1 MNNIFVVYK
10 MLIEPSILAM
20 LGGTLVTSSL
30 LTYSSSNI
38 DKNHDYDKDAEKLS
52 IVGTVVGFGGLLLTI
67 FALLYTKM
75 YPTSHQFLIGVFAFL
90 WLILVSLLFI
100 SYFSYDYLDKG
111 YHLPSGEKYTL
122 NKTERD
128 LLFIAFCITLVS
140 VTVGLCYVFTHG
152 IESEFFDDITGG
164 VFDIKERFSNVFS
177 RINNKK
183 NNISEDIE
191 LQNFLI
197 DLKVD

>member
-1 MNNIFVVYK
+1 MNNIFDVYK
-10 MLIEPSILAM
+10 MIIEPSILAM
-20 LGGTLVTSSL
+20 LGGTLVVSSL
-30 LTYSSSNI
+30 LTYSTSNI
-38 DKNHDYDKDAEKLS
+38 DKKYDYDEDAENLS
-52 IVGTVVGFGGLLLTI
+52 MVGSAVGFGGLLVTL

-75 YPTSHQFLIGVFAFL
+75 YPTSNQFLIGIFAFL
-90 WLILVSLLFI
+90 WVILVSLLFI
-100 SYFSYDYLDKG
+100 TYFSYDYLDKG

-128 LLFIAFCITLVS
+128 LLFISFCITLVS

-164 VFDIKERFSNVFS
+164 VFDIKEKFSNVFS

>member
-1 MNNIFVVYK
+1 MNNIFDVYK
-10 MLIEPSILAM
+10 MIIEPSILAM

-30 LTYSSSNI
+30 LTSSAVNI
-38 DKNHDYDKDAEKLS
+38 DKTYKYDKDAENLS
-52 IVGTVVGFGGLLLTI
+52 MVGSAVGFGGLLLSL
-67 FALLYTKM
+67 FALLYIKI
-75 YPTSHQFLIGVFAFL
+75 YSTSNQFLIGVFAFL
-90 WLILVSLLFI
+90 WIILVSLLFI
-100 SYFSYDYLDKG
+100 TYFSYDYLDKG
-111 YHLPSGEKYTL
+111 YHYPSGGKYTL

-128 LLFIAFCITLVS
+128 LLFISFCITLAS

-164 VFDIKERFSNVFS
+164 VFDIKEKFSNVFS